1 MAKIVIKESEI
12 RKYVRS
18 LIREGRNP
26 IDFQP
31 EINNGTFD
39 LEKTQLMPGSKRWLA
54 DYWKSKGVSK
64 PRSYKWEGMP
74 NRIIDYETGKLVNGD
89 EIDTFLNAQREKAA
103 KKHSHEVNK
112 NQLAKKGK
120 IGDDNKLSR
129 DTLRNFGDAN
139 LSDGGDKDVEMNDT
153 LPQDDYTEK
162 WLGMSDDE
170 RADARDAIMN
180 ARKAKQSA
188 EYDKYRNMQNS
199 SLDFPSADEIR
210 DRIAILKDKQAALG
224 GHNMVTDR
232 KWKEYDYLIKD
243 CEKILN
249 KYYGGVNPTDSND
262 EMADEIVKNALDDD
276 LSSAE
281 EFKDTD
287 YNAITPNNNYDDYE
301 PIYDE
306 TEDDDDKRSKK
317 RDFRD
322 AEKNGFFDYDDDW
335 EF

>member
-1 MAKIVIKESEI
+1 MARIVIKESEI
-12 RKYVRS
+12 RNYIRS
-18 LIREGRNP
+18 LIREGRKP

-31 EINNGTFD
+31 EINNGTFN
-39 LEKTQLMPGSKRWLA
+39 LEKTQLMPGSKRWL
-54 DYWKSKGVSK
+54 DDFWKSKGVSK

-74 NRIIDYETGKLVNGD
+74 NRIIDYETGNLVNGN
-89 EIDTFLNAQREKAA
+89 EIDAFLNNQRAKAA
-103 KKHSHEVNK
+103 KKHSDDVNK

-120 IGDDNKLSR
+120 ISDDNNLTK
-129 DTLRNFGDAN
+129 DTLKNFGN
-139 LSDGGDKDVEMNDT
+139 TNPSTDGVKDVEMTDT
-153 LPQDDYTEK
+153 SPQDDYTEK
-162 WLGMSDDE
+162 WLSMSDEE

-180 ARKAKQSA
+180 ARKVKQSA
-188 EYDKYRNMQNS
+188 DYDKYRNMQTS

-210 DRIAILKDKQAALG
+210 HRIAMLKDKQAALG

-249 KYYGGVNPTDSND
+249 KYYGGVNPTNSND

-287 YNAITPNNNYDDYE
+287 FNAIMPNNNYGDYE
-301 PIYDE
+301 PIDDE

-317 RDFRD
+317 RDFKD
-322 AEKNGFFDYDDDW
+322 AEENGFFDYDDDW